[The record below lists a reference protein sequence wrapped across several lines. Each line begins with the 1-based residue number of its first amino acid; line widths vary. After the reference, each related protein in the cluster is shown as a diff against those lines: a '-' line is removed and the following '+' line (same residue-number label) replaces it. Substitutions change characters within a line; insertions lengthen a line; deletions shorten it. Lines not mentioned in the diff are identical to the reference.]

1 MKHFSMPVNDN
12 ELKKLHKLYQHHLI
26 DDDNQYLVFHAKH
39 NETHVLAYATGKVLL
54 QGEEITSELILIK
67 KHLNKID
74 YAAIGSDEVGTGD
87 VFGPVVVCTAFVSK
101 EDIPYLEQMGV
112 KDSKNISDDDILT
125 MGSKLAQKLT
135 HTLLIVKPSKY
146 NELTSKSIN
155 LNKMKA
161 LLHNQA
167 IIKITSKL
175 EKEYPVIVDQ
185 FCQPNLYYN
194 YLSEETLVYRNI
206 NFYTKAESVHLA
218 VAAASIIARYAFL
231 LKMKELSTQVGFE
244 LRKGASSLVDD
255 QIEIIVEKHGV
266 SILSDIAKLNFK
278 NITKRQAS

>member
-1 MKHFSMPVNDN
+1 MPVNDN

-67 KHLNKID
+67 KHLNKVD

-101 EDIPYLEQMGV
+101 EDIPYLEQLGV

-167 IIKITSKL
+167 IIKTASKL

-194 YLSEETLVYRNI
+194 YLSDETLVYRNI

-255 QIEIIVEKHGV
+255 QIEMIVEKHGM

>member
-1 MKHFSMPVNDN
+1 MPVNDN

-167 IIKITSKL
+167 IIKTTSKL

-278 NITKRQAS
+278 NITKRQPS

>member
-12 ELKKLHKLYQHHLI
+12 ELKKLHKLYQHHLVV
-26 DDDNQYLVFHAKH
+26 DDNQYLVFHAKH

-54 QGEEITSELILIK
+54 QGEEITPELILIK
-67 KHLNKID
+67 KHLNKVD
-74 YAAIGSDEVGTGD
+74 YAALGSDEVGTGD

-101 EDIPYLEQMGV
+101 EDIPLLEQLGV
-112 KDSKNISDDDILT
+112 KDSKNISDEDILT
-125 MGSKLAQKLT
+125 IGSKLASKLI
-135 HTLLIVKPSKY
+135 HTLLIVNPSKY
-146 NELTSKSIN
+146 NELTSKNIN

-167 IIKITSKL
+167 IIKTTSKL

-194 YLSEETLVYRNI
+194 YLNEETLVYRNI
-206 NFYTKAESVHLA
+206 NFFTKAESVHLS

-231 LKMKELSTQVGFE
+231 LKMKELSQQVGFE

-255 QIEIIVEKHGV
+255 QIELIVEKHGV
-266 SILSDIAKLNFK
+266 SILDDIAKINFK
-278 NITKRQAS
+278 NITKRQVS

>member
-1 MKHFSMPVNDN
+1 MPVNDN

-167 IIKITSKL
+167 IIKTTSKL

>member
-26 DDDNQYLVFHAKH
+26 NDDNQYLVFHAKH

-67 KHLNKID
+67 KHLNKVD

-101 EDIPYLEQMGV
+101 EDIPYLEQLGV

-125 MGSKLAQKLT
+125 MGSKLAQKLI

-167 IIKITSKL
+167 IIKTTSKL

-255 QIEIIVEKHGV
+255 QIEVIVEKHGI

>member
-54 QGEEITSELILIK
+54 QGEEITPELILIK
-67 KHLNKID
+67 KHLNKVD

-101 EDIPYLEQMGV
+101 DDIPYLEQLGV
-112 KDSKNISDDDILT
+112 KDSKNISDDDILV

-135 HTLLIVKPSKY
+135 HTLLIVNPAKY

-167 IIKITSKL
+167 IIKTTSKL

-194 YLSEETLVYRNI
+194 YLSDETLVYRNI

-231 LKMKELSTQVGFE
+231 LKMKELSTQIGFV
-244 LRKGASSLVDD
+244 LRKGASSLVDE
-255 QIEIIVEKHGV
+255 QIEIIVEKHGEK
-266 SILSDIAKLNFK
+266 ILTDIAKLNFK

>member
-1 MKHFSMPVNDN
+1 MPVNDN

-101 EDIPYLEQMGV
+101 EDIPYLEQIGV

-167 IIKITSKL
+167 IIKTTSKL

-244 LRKGASSLVDD
+244 LRKGASSLVDE

>member
-1 MKHFSMPVNDN
+1 MPVNDN

-54 QGEEITSELILIK
+54 QGEEITPELILIK
-67 KHLNKID
+67 KHLNKVD

-101 EDIPYLEQMGV
+101 DDIPYLEQLGV
-112 KDSKNISDDDILT
+112 KDSKNISDDDILV

-135 HTLLIVKPSKY
+135 HTLLIVNPAKY

-167 IIKITSKL
+167 IIKTTSKL

-194 YLSEETLVYRNI
+194 YLSDETLVYRNI

-231 LKMKELSTQVGFE
+231 LKMKELSTQIGFV
-244 LRKGASSLVDD
+244 LRKGASSLVDE
-255 QIEIIVEKHGV
+255 QIEIIVEKHGEK
-266 SILSDIAKLNFK
+266 ILTDIAKLNFK

>member
-1 MKHFSMPVNDN
+1 MSSSFDKFQKRRLISSYFSVVLSIGLVLFLLGLLGLLVLNAKKVADHFKEQVTVTIF
-12 ELKKLHKLYQHHLI
+12 LK
-26 DDDNQYLVFHAKH
+26 DTAK
-39 NETHVLAYATGKVLL
+39 EVEIKQLEKSLAMA
-54 QGEEITSELILIK
+54 
-67 KHLNKID
+67 D
-74 YAAIGSDEVGTGD
+74 YVKS
-87 VFGPVVVCTAFVSK
+87 TAFVSK
-101 EDIPYLEQMGV
+101 DDIPYLEQLGV
-112 KDSKNISDDDILT
+112 KDSKNISDDDILV

-135 HTLLIVKPSKY
+135 HTLLIVNPAKY

-167 IIKITSKL
+167 IIKTTSKL

-194 YLSEETLVYRNI
+194 YLSDETLVYRNI

-231 LKMKELSTQVGFE
+231 LKMKELSTQIGFV
-244 LRKGASSLVDD
+244 LRKGASSLVDE
-255 QIEIIVEKHGV
+255 QIELIVEKHGEK
-266 SILSDIAKLNFK
+266 ILADIAKLNFK

>member
-101 EDIPYLEQMGV
+101 EDIPYLEQIGV

-167 IIKITSKL
+167 IIKTTSKL

-244 LRKGASSLVDD
+244 LRKGASSLVDE

>member
-67 KHLNKID
+67 KHLNKVD

-112 KDSKNISDDDILT
+112 KDSKNISDEDILVI
-125 MGSKLAQKLT
+125 GSKLAQKLT

-167 IIKITSKL
+167 IIKTTSKL
-175 EKEYPVIVDQ
+175 DKEYPVIVDQ

-194 YLSEETLVYRNI
+194 YLNEETLVYRNI
-206 NFYTKAESVHLA
+206 NFYTKAESVHLS

-244 LRKGASSLVDD
+244 LRKGASSLVDE
-255 QIEIIVEKHGV
+255 QIEIIVEKHGEV
-266 SILSDIAKLNFK
+266 ILRDIAKLNFK
-278 NITKRQAS
+278 NITKRQVS

>member
-1 MKHFSMPVNDN
+1 MPVNDN

-101 EDIPYLEQMGV
+101 EDIPYLEQIGV

-167 IIKITSKL
+167 IIKTTSKL

-266 SILSDIAKLNFK
+266 SILSEIAKLNFK

>member
-54 QGEEITSELILIK
+54 QGEEITPELILIK
-67 KHLNKID
+67 KHLNKVD

-101 EDIPYLEQMGV
+101 DDIPYLEQLGV
-112 KDSKNISDDDILT
+112 KDSKNISDDDILV

-135 HTLLIVKPSKY
+135 HTLLIVNPAKY

-167 IIKITSKL
+167 IIKTTSKL

-194 YLSEETLVYRNI
+194 YLSDETLVYRNI

-231 LKMKELSTQVGFE
+231 LKMKELSTQIGFV
-244 LRKGASSLVDD
+244 LRKGASSLVDE
-255 QIEIIVEKHGV
+255 QIELIVEKHGEK
-266 SILSDIAKLNFK
+266 ILTDIAKLNFK

>member
-1 MKHFSMPVNDN
+1 MPVTDN

-167 IIKITSKL
+167 IIKTTSKL

>member
-1 MKHFSMPVNDN
+1 MPVNDN

-67 KHLNKID
+67 KHLNKVD

-101 EDIPYLEQMGV
+101 EDIPYLEQIGV

-167 IIKITSKL
+167 IIKTTSKL

-266 SILSDIAKLNFK
+266 SILSEIAKLNFK

>member
-1 MKHFSMPVNDN
+1 MPVNDN

-74 YAAIGSDEVGTGD
+74 YAALGSDEVGTGD

-167 IIKITSKL
+167 IIKTTSKL

-266 SILSDIAKLNFK
+266 SILSEIAKLNFK

>member
-1 MKHFSMPVNDN
+1 MPVNDN

>member
-54 QGEEITSELILIK
+54 QGEEITPELILNK
-67 KHLNKID
+67 KHLNKVD

-101 EDIPYLEQMGV
+101 DDIPYLEQLGV
-112 KDSKNISDDDILT
+112 KDSKNISDDDILV

-135 HTLLIVKPSKY
+135 HTLLIVNPAKY

-167 IIKITSKL
+167 IIKTTSKL

-194 YLSEETLVYRNI
+194 YLSDETLVYRNI

-231 LKMKELSTQVGFE
+231 LKMKELSTQIGFV
-244 LRKGASSLVDD
+244 LRKGASSLVDE
-255 QIEIIVEKHGV
+255 QIEIIVEKHGEK
-266 SILSDIAKLNFK
+266 ILTDIAKLNFK

>member
-167 IIKITSKL
+167 IIKTTSKL

-194 YLSEETLVYRNI
+194 YLSEETLVYRKI

>member
-1 MKHFSMPVNDN
+1 MPVNDN

-54 QGEEITSELILIK
+54 QGEEITPELILIK
-67 KHLNKID
+67 KHLNKVD

-101 EDIPYLEQMGV
+101 DDIPYLEQLGV
-112 KDSKNISDDDILT
+112 KDSKNISDDDILV

-135 HTLLIVKPSKY
+135 HTLLIVNPAKY

-167 IIKITSKL
+167 IIKTTSKL

-194 YLSEETLVYRNI
+194 YLSDETLVYRNI

-231 LKMKELSTQVGFE
+231 LKMKELSTQIGFV
-244 LRKGASSLVDD
+244 LRKGASSLVDE
-255 QIEIIVEKHGV
+255 QIELIVEKHGEK
-266 SILSDIAKLNFK
+266 ILTDIAKLNFK

>member
-1 MKHFSMPVNDN
+1 MPVNDN

-54 QGEEITSELILIK
+54 QGEEITPELILIK

-101 EDIPYLEQMGV
+101 EDIPYLEQIGV

-135 HTLLIVKPSKY
+135 HTLLIVNPSKY

-167 IIKITSKL
+167 IIKTTSKL

>member
-1 MKHFSMPVNDN
+1 MPVNDN

-54 QGEEITSELILIK
+54 QGEEITPELILIK

-101 EDIPYLEQMGV
+101 EEIPYLEQIGV

-135 HTLLIVKPSKY
+135 HTLLIVNPSKY

-167 IIKITSKL
+167 IIKTTSKL

-255 QIEIIVEKHGV
+255 QIEIIVEKHGE
-266 SILSDIAKLNFK
+266 SILSEIAKLNFK

>member
-167 IIKITSKL
+167 IIKTTSKL

-266 SILSDIAKLNFK
+266 SILSEIAKLNFK

>member
-101 EDIPYLEQMGV
+101 EDIPYLEQIGV

-167 IIKITSKL
+167 IIKTTSKL

-266 SILSDIAKLNFK
+266 SILSEIAKLNFK
-278 NITKRQAS
+278 NISKRQAS

>member
-12 ELKKLHKLYQHHLI
+12 ELKKLHKLYQHHLV

-67 KHLNKID
+67 KHLNKVD

-101 EDIPYLEQMGV
+101 EDIPYLEQLGV

-125 MGSKLAQKLT
+125 IGSKLAQKLT

-167 IIKITSKL
+167 IIKTTSKL

-255 QIEIIVEKHGV
+255 QIEIIVEKHGT